1 MSLYITQNRKR
12 ENTNEG
18 RELRR
23 STNISAY
30 ADRYISVQTKI
41 ILVKP
46 RSVNMIKC
54 DGVDLERKKLCENC
68 VWFTS
73 YMLQIFENIL
83 GKQIT
88 LVIYAY

>member
-1 MSLYITQNRKR
+1 MSLCITQSKKR
-12 ENTNEG
+12 ENTNEC

-54 DGVDLERKKLCENC
+54 DEVDLEQKKLCANC

-73 YMLQIFENIL
+73 YMLEFL
-83 GKQIT
+83 T
-88 LVIYAY
+88 TY

>member
-1 MSLYITQNRKR
+1 MSLYITQNKKR
-12 ENTNEG
+12 ENTNEC

-30 ADRYISVQTKI
+30 ADTYISVQTEI

-54 DGVDLERKKLCENC
+54 DGVDLVQKKLCENC
-68 VWFTS
+68 MWFTS
-73 YMLQIFENIL
+73 YVLQFLTTYL
-83 GKQIT
+83 GKKIT
-88 LVIYAY
+88 LVISAS